1 MILKGAIFDMDG
13 TVVDVSY
20 DWVKIK
26 AELMTEGKPILLY
39 LQSLEEPDRSQ
50 KWKVLERYEHKATQK
65 AKLKPG
71 MHEFLDFL
79 SARRIKKGLVTN
91 NSRQNAAFL
100 LRKFDLAFDCV
111 ISRESGLWKPSG
123 APILAAL
130 QELKLKKDECCVI
143 GDSHFD
149 IHAAAEAG
157 IPHIFILSAD
167 KARFDGMEAEVFS
180 SVEELQS
187 RIEDLL
193 KKEKR

>member
-1 MILKGAIFDMDG
+1 
-13 TVVDVSY
+13 
-20 DWVKIK
+20 
-26 AELMTEGKPILLY
+26 
-39 LQSLEEPDRSQ
+39 
-50 KWKVLERYEHKATQK
+50 
-65 AKLKPG
+65 
-71 MHEFLDFL
+71 
-79 SARRIKKGLVTN
+79 
-91 NSRQNAAFL
+91 
-100 LRKFDLAFDCV
+100 
-111 ISRESGLWKPSG
+111 KPSG